1 MQRICELAISI
12 SIKAL
17 EWQKTQLEEEVKKA
31 QTDRSDAETE
41 VSHATVL
48 REKEAAAFA
57 ALKAD
62 LDANVVAI
70 IATIAALERGMAS
83 GSGNWFSPNKAG

>member
-1 MQRICELAISI
+1 M
-12 SIKAL
+12 
-17 EWQKTQLEEEVKKA
+17 
-31 QTDRSDAETE
+31 
-41 VSHATVL
+41 SHATVL

-70 IATIAALERGMAS
+70 IAAIAALERGMA
-83 GSGNWFSPNKAG
+83 GGFI